1 MYCTHV
7 FLLSACLKFKCQ
19 ITLCRSGSR
28 VQNTKKQN
36 WSFPQMANSYLL
48 PWILLCVYCASCA
61 SPYETRD
68 LSGIQRTLSSI
79 EMMVKQITGLVKNN
93 YKPKKENYRP
103 TYRPDYDSKCPH
115 PWEIYKG
122 MCLLYSKEKKAWN
135 DANKFC
141 KKHGGHLAWLVD
153 GSEHDLAREFFNMK
167 SGDHAYCYIGLH
179 RSGGTV
185 QWTGFNSP
193 YRGNLKY
200 IKENYLYFR
209 LYYKSRA
216 IYGTHPDSSEE
227 FLCRRA

>member
-1 MYCTHV
+1 MKMK
-7 FLLSACLKFKCQ
+7 LDE
-19 ITLCRSGSR
+19 
-28 VQNTKKQN
+28 TKKK
-36 WSFPQMANSYLL
+36 FDGMKMKLD
-48 PWILLCVYCASCA
+48 
-61 SPYETRD
+61 ETKKKLD
-68 LSGIQRTLSSI
+68 GMKKNLDGTKKNLDGTQKILSSMEKI
-79 EMMVKQITGLVKNN
+79 LKQVLKNKN
-93 YKPKKENYRP
+93 CCAP
-103 TYRPDYDSKCPH
+103 
-115 PWEIYKG
+115 PWEIYGG
-122 MCLLYSKEKKAWN
+122 MCLLYSKKQKNWN

-141 KKHGGHLAWLVD
+141 NQYGGHLAWLVD